1 MTSPT
6 TRPATGS
13 ATDAA
18 TDATSGSTT
27 DATSG
32 STTASTSGLA
42 TGAVRF
48 GDLRGYLDALEALGD
63 LTHVRR
69 TVSADL
75 EAAAISRLSCERQ
88 SPAPLFEN
96 VEGVAPGFRLL
107 GAPAALSAAPG
118 KPLARVALSVGLPAS
133 ATAADLVEHLAGTRL
148 ATPVPPRLVPREDAP
163 CKQNVL
169 LGDEATLDRFP
180 VPRVH
185 EFDGGPYANT
195 WGIIV
200 ARTPD
205 GRWTNWSIARIM
217 LIDGKHMTGLV
228 IPAQHIGMIWQEWA
242 ERGEPMPY
250 ALVQGGDPAI
260 PFVGGVPLPPG
271 VDEAGYI
278 GALHAE
284 PVDVVRCE
292 TVDLEVP
299 AGAEIVIEGHLSVGR
314 DAREG
319 PFGEF
324 AGYASTETS
333 MQPVYTVEA
342 ITHRDDPIWPLVAE
356 GRPVDEFHTV
366 TGVGQA
372 AEVLA
377 ELRAAGLPVTTA
389 WSPLRAASHWMV
401 VTVPQDWRER
411 LPGVDSAELTHRI
424 GEVLSESHS
433 GRATAATFVLD
444 DDIDPAD
451 DTDLLWAL
459 ATRIHPLDRAEPWYG
474 FVHPLLNCY
483 THEERAAQ
491 SGPIVFHDGLL
502 PAPDGSHLP
511 HSSFAQAYPEP
522 IRRRVL
528 EHWSE

>member
-1 MTSPT
+1 MTAPEAAPETAPETSPV
-6 TRPATGS
+6 TRF
-13 ATDAA
+13 
-18 TDATSGSTT
+18 
-27 DATSG
+27 
-32 STTASTSGLA
+32 
-42 TGAVRF
+42 R
-48 GDLRGYLDALEALGD
+48 DLRSYIDALEALGD
-63 LTHVRR
+63 LKRVKR
-69 TVSADL
+69 TVSSDL

-88 SPAPLFEN
+88 LPAPLFEN
-96 VEGVAPGFRLL
+96 VEGVAPGFRLF
-107 GAPAALSAAPG
+107 GAPAALSAAAG
-118 KPLARVALSVGLPAS
+118 KPLARVALSVGLPAE
-133 ATAADLVEHLAGTRL
+133 ATAAELVEHLARTRH
-148 ATPVPPRLVPREDAP
+148 AAPVPPRVVAREDAP

-169 LGDEATLDRFP
+169 LGDDATLDLFP

-185 EFDGGPYANT
+185 EFDGGRYANT

-228 IPAQHIGMIWQEWA
+228 IPAQHIGMIWQEWV
-242 ERGEPMPY
+242 EIGRPMPY

-260 PFVGGVPLPPG
+260 PFVGGIPLEPG

-278 GALHAE
+278 GALYGDA
-284 PVDVVRCE
+284 VDVVRCE

-299 AGAEIVIEGHLSVGR
+299 AGAEIVIEGHLSIGR

-411 LPGVDSAELTHRI
+411 LPGVDSAEFTHRI
-424 GEVLSESHS
+424 GEVLSASHS

-459 ATRIHPLDRAEPWYG
+459 ATRIHPLDRAEAWYG

-483 THEERAAQ
+483 TREERAAQ

-502 PAPDGSHLP
+502 PAPGGSRLP
-511 HSSFAQAYPEP
+511 HSSFVEAYPER
-522 IRRRVL
+522 IRRQVL
-528 EHWSE
+528 DHWDD

>member
-6 TRPATGS
+6 IIAEPRGP
-13 ATDAA
+13 
-18 TDATSGSTT
+18 SGPYSYK
-27 DATSG
+27 
-32 STTASTSGLA
+32 
-42 TGAVRF
+42 
-48 GDLRGYLDALEALGD
+48 DLRSYLHALEALGD
-63 LTHVRR
+63 LRRVHR

-75 EAAAISRLSCERQ
+75 EAAAFTRLSYERQ

-96 VEGVAPGFRLL
+96 VRGVAPGFRLL
-107 GAPAALSAAPG
+107 GAPAGLSAAPG
-118 KPLARVALSVGLPAS
+118 KPLARVALSVGLPAET
-133 ATAADLVEHLAGTRL
+133 TAAELVEHLAR
-148 ATPVPPRLVPREDAP
+148 ARDAVPVPPRTVGRADAA

-169 LGDEATLDRFP
+169 LGDDATLDRFP

-185 EFDGGPYANT
+185 EFDGGRYPNT

-217 LIDGKHMTGLV
+217 MVDGKHMTGLV
-228 IPAQHIGMIWQEWA
+228 IPAQHIGMIWQEWV

-250 ALVQGGDPAI
+250 ALVQGGDPAV
-260 PFVGGVPLPPG
+260 PFVGGIPLPPG
-271 VDEAGYI
+271 TDEAGYI
-278 GALHAE
+278 GALYGE
-284 PVDVVRCE
+284 PVEVVPCE

-299 AGAEIVIEGHLSVGR
+299 ASAEIVIEGHLSIGR
-314 DAREG
+314 DAEEG

-324 AGYASTETS
+324 AGYASTRTS
-333 MQPVYTVEA
+333 MQPVYSVEA
-342 ITHRDDPIWPLVAE
+342 ITHRDDPIWPIVAE

-389 WSPLRAASHWMV
+389 WSPLRAAAHWMV

-411 LPGVDSAELTHRI
+411 LPGVDSAEFTHRI

-459 ATRIHPLDRAEPWYG
+459 ATRIHPLEKAEAWPG

-483 THEERAAQ
+483 TPQERAAQ
-491 SGPIVFHDGLL
+491 YGPIVFHDGLQ
-502 PAPDGSHLP
+502 PVPDGSRLP
-511 HSSFAQAYPEP
+511 HCSFAQAYPEHV
-522 IRRRVL
+522 RRLVL
-528 EHWSE
+528 DHWDD

>member
-1 MTSPT
+1 MSRPVTEPT
-6 TRPATGS
+6 GG
-13 ATDAA
+13 AA
-18 TDATSGSTT
+18 TEP
-27 DATSG
+27 
-32 STTASTSGLA
+32 TAAPRPLI
-42 TGAVRF
+42 RF
-48 GDLRGYLDALEALGD
+48 GELRGYLDALEALGD
-63 LTHVRR
+63 LRR
-69 TVSADL
+69 VTRPVSADL

-88 SPAPLFEN
+88 APAPLFEN

-107 GAPAALSAAPG
+107 GAPAALSSAPG
-118 KPLARVALSVGLPAS
+118 KPLARVALSVGLPAGT
-133 ATAADLVEHLAGTRL
+133 TAAELVDHLARTRD
-148 ATPVPPRLVPREDAP
+148 AKPVPPRPVAREDAP

-169 LGDEATLDRFP
+169 LGDDATLDRFP

-195 WGIIV
+195 WGVIV

-228 IPAQHIGMIWQEWA
+228 IPAQHIGMIWSEWVKI
-242 ERGEPMPY
+242 GEPMPY
-250 ALVQGGDPAI
+250 ALVQGGDPAV

-278 GALHAE
+278 GALHGE

-324 AGYASTETS
+324 AGYGSTETS

-401 VTVPQDWRER
+401 VTVPRDWRER

-424 GEVLSESHS
+424 GKVLSESHS

-459 ATRIHPLDRAEPWYG
+459 ATRIHPLDRAEAWYG

-502 PAPDGSHLP
+502 PAPGEGRLP
-511 HSSFAQAYPEP
+511 HSSFAQAYPER

-528 EHWSE
+528 EHWHD

>member
-1 MTSPT
+1 MNPPV
-6 TRPATGS
+6 TRLS
-13 ATDAA
+13 
-18 TDATSGSTT
+18 
-27 DATSG
+27 
-32 STTASTSGLA
+32 
-42 TGAVRF
+42 
-48 GDLRGYLDALEALGD
+48 DLRGYLDALEALGD
-63 LTHVRR
+63 LTHITR

-75 EAAAISRLSCERQ
+75 EAAAITRLSCERQ
-88 SPAPLFEN
+88 SPAPLFES
-96 VEGVAPGFRLL
+96 VAGVAPGFRLL
-107 GAPAALSAAPG
+107 GAPAALSAAAG
-118 KPLARVALSVGLPAS
+118 TPLARVALSVGLPA
-133 ATAADLVEHLAGTRL
+133 ATTAAELVEHLVRARH
-148 ATPVPPRLVPREDAP
+148 AAPVPPQRVGRDEAA

-169 LGDEATLDRFP
+169 LGDDATLDRFP

-185 EFDGGPYANT
+185 EFDGGRYPNT

-200 ARTPD
+200 AKTPD

-228 IPAQHIGMIWQEWA
+228 IPAQHIGMVWQEWA

-260 PFVGGVPLPPG
+260 PFVGGIPLPKG

-278 GALHAE
+278 GALYGE
-284 PVDVVRCE
+284 PIEVVPCE

-299 AGAEIVIEGHLSVGR
+299 ASAEIVIEGHLSVGR
-314 DAREG
+314 DALEG

-389 WSPLRAASHWMV
+389 WSPLRAAAHWMV
-401 VTVPQDWRER
+401 VTVPEDWRDR
-411 LPGVDSAELTHRI
+411 LPGVSSAELTHRI
-424 GEVLSESHS
+424 GDVLSESHS

-444 DDIDPAD
+444 DDINPAD

-459 ATRIHPLDRAEPWYG
+459 ATRIHPLDRAEAWRG

-483 THEERAAQ
+483 TEEERATQ
-491 SGPIVFHDGLL
+491 TGPIVFHDGLL
-502 PAPDGSHLP
+502 PAPGKNRVP
-511 HSSFAQAYPEP
+511 HSSFAQAYPAG

-528 EHWSE
+528 DHWDD